1 MEELYLKINNN
12 TKVMDD
18 TNKFII
24 KQPLIYNKILPI
36 VLVGLLFVALYLIV
50 FEKEALS
57 SDIEGA
63 IAALA
68 FLGIIFLGSLFL
80 LINNINWKL
89 EVFDTYCIHTNLFG
103 RKRKYLYQDLRV
115 IDYKT
120 AYRVYLGKKRIF
132 GISHLQDNYKM
143 FAELYSKHNKI
154 MQR

>member
-1 MEELYLKINNN
+1 MEGRDFKMKNQ
-12 TKVMDD
+12 KVKDD
-18 TNKFII
+18 TANVTI
-24 KQPLIYNKILPI
+24 KQPSIYNKILPM
-36 VLVGLLFVALYLIV
+36 VLVGLLSVALYLIV

-68 FLGIIFLGSLFL
+68 FLGIIFLATLFL

-103 RKRKYLYQDLRV
+103 GKTKYLYKDLRV

-132 GISHLQDNYKM
+132 GISHFQDNYKI
-143 FAELYSKHNKI
+143 FSKLYSKHNKI

>member
-1 MEELYLKINNN
+1 MKINNN
-12 TKVMDD
+12 PKVMDD

-80 LINNINWKL
+80 LINNINWKI

-103 RKRKYLYQDLRV
+103 RKKKYLYQDLRV

-120 AYRVYLGKKRIF
+120 AYRVYLGKKRI
-132 GISHLQDNYKM
+132 
-143 FAELYSKHNKI
+143 
-154 MQR
+154 